1 MIFDNLTNIFVRSLR
16 LPEAVYADNQDML
29 GEVFVPSVDTVSHV
43 MISFLNQLM
52 EFKSFN
58 HFSCSVLN
66 SNVFL
71 SQIRTRNLMEFASFS
86 GLNVLLVGA
95 NGSGKTKLIE
105 EFIDY
110 MERLGMSD
118 RVWWM
123 NMFNCLSSI
132 LVVEAQ
138 FWKKH
143 VYLIMTGMLTFIKKK
158 SASKFDMLGLPGQE
172 LLWEWQN
179 STRAQVAYSFDFFF
193 RPSGCSVEETGILRS
208 LHGQTA
214 TVIPRVQHLPQTR

>member
-1 MIFDNLTNIFVRSLR
+1 
-16 LPEAVYADNQDML
+16 
-29 GEVFVPSVDTVSHV
+29 
-43 MISFLNQLM
+43 M

-58 HFSCSVLN
+58 HFSKTCSVLN
-66 SNVFL
+66 WNIFL

-143 VYLIMTGMLTFIKKK
+143 VYLIMTGMLTFMKKK

>member
-1 MIFDNLTNIFVRSLR
+1 MIFDILTNIFVHSLR

-29 GEVFVPSVDTVSHV
+29 GEVFVPSVDTVSHM
-43 MISFLNQLM
+43 MISFLNRKSEQLM

-66 SNVFL
+66 SNIFL

-118 RVWWM
+118 RV
-123 NMFNCLSSI
+123 S
-132 LVVEAQ
+132 
-138 FWKKH
+138 
-143 VYLIMTGMLTFIKKK
+143 
-158 SASKFDMLGLPGQE
+158 
-172 LLWEWQN
+172 
-179 STRAQVAYSFDFFF
+179 
-193 RPSGCSVEETGILRS
+193 
-208 LHGQTA
+208 
-214 TVIPRVQHLPQTR
+214 

>member
-1 MIFDNLTNIFVRSLR
+1 
-16 LPEAVYADNQDML
+16 
-29 GEVFVPSVDTVSHV
+29 
-43 MISFLNQLM
+43 
-52 EFKSFN
+52 
-58 HFSCSVLN
+58 
-66 SNVFL
+66 
-71 SQIRTRNLMEFASFS
+71 MEFASFS

-143 VYLIMTGMLTFIKKK
+143 VYLIMTGMLTFMKKK
-158 SASKFDMLGLPGQE
+158 NQHQNLTCLAYQVRSYYENGRILLEHRLLTVLIFFSDPQAAVWKRLVFSGASTAKQLQ
-172 LLWEWQN
+172 
-179 STRAQVAYSFDFFF
+179 SFLESNIYH
-193 RPSGCSVEETGILRS
+193 RQGKSYLE
-208 LHGQTA
+208 
-214 TVIPRVQHLPQTR
+214 

>member
-143 VYLIMTGMLTFIKKK
+143 IYLIMTGMLTFIKKK

>member
-1 MIFDNLTNIFVRSLR
+1 
-16 LPEAVYADNQDML
+16 
-29 GEVFVPSVDTVSHV
+29 
-43 MISFLNQLM
+43 M

-208 LHGQTA
+208 LHSQTA

>member
-1 MIFDNLTNIFVRSLR
+1 
-16 LPEAVYADNQDML
+16 
-29 GEVFVPSVDTVSHV
+29 
-43 MISFLNQLM
+43 M

-158 SASKFDMLGLPGQE
+158 SASKFDILGQE

-193 RPSGCSVEETGILRS
+193 SDPQAAVWKRLVFSGAS
-208 LHGQTA
+208 TA
-214 TVIPRVQHLPQTR
+214 KQLQSFLESNIYHRQGKSYLEYAAM